1 MLPIV
6 ASIVSGLISNGLPKL
21 ADAVMDKGV
30 EYVEEKT
37 GLKLKPEG
45 EASPEDY
52 ARLKEAA
59 MKHEEFLV
67 DAEIKDR
74 ANARD
79 MAKAA
84 MQSSDPFVRRFT
96 YYFITVWSVFAMV
109 YIPLITF
116 SNIPDGNVRFADT
129 VLGFILATVVATIL
143 NFFFGSSAG
152 SKAKQETIE
161 SKK

>member
-45 EASPEDY
+45 EATPEDY

-67 DAEIKDR
+67 DAEIKDK

-96 YYFITVWSVFAMV
+96 YYFITVWSIFAMT

-116 SNIPDGNVRFADT
+116 SNIPESNVRFADT
-129 VLGFILATVVATIL
+129 ILGFMLGTVMASMFSFL
-143 NFFFGSSAG
+143 LGSSFGSRL
-152 SKAKQETIE
+152 KDD
-161 SKK
+161 KK

>member
-67 DAEIKDR
+67 DAEIKDK

-84 MQSSDPFVRRFT
+84 MQSNDPFVRRFT
-96 YYFITVWSVFAMV
+96 YYFITGWSVFAMV

-116 SNIPDGNVRFADT
+116 SNIPDSNVRFADT
-129 VLGFILATVVATIL
+129 ILGFMLGTVMASMFSFL
-143 NFFFGSSAG
+143 LGSSFGSRL
-152 SKAKQETIE
+152 KDD
-161 SKK
+161 KK

>member
-45 EASPEDY
+45 DATPEDY

-67 DAEIKDR
+67 DAEIKDK

-84 MQSSDPFVRRFT
+84 MQSNDPFVRRFT
-96 YYFITVWSVFAMV
+96 YYFITGWSVFAMV

-116 SNIPDGNVRFADT
+116 SNIPDSNVRFADT
-129 VLGFILATVVATIL
+129 ILGFMLGTVMASMFSFL
-143 NFFFGSSAG
+143 LGSSFGSRL
-152 SKAKQETIE
+152 KDD
-161 SKK
+161 KK